1 MFACCCIFHCVS
13 NIFLF
18 ILLFIFVYFEIK
30 KSIKSDIDKDG
41 IISNK
46 KGVSFKTSMNFNHN
60 WGLGSSSTLI
70 HNLSKWADVEPFS
83 VYWKVT
89 SGSGY
94 DLASCKYDKPIIY
107 QLINLN

>member
-1 MFACCCIFHCVS
+1 
-13 NIFLF
+13 
-18 ILLFIFVYFEIK
+18 
-30 KSIKSDIDKDG
+30 
-41 IISNK
+41 
-46 KGVSFKTSMNFNHN
+46 MNFNHN

-107 QLINLN
+107 QLIKSETPKIESVNFFLNSIKIYSSYTWTKNKVQNLILNILIKLIFHQNIYLK